1 MNKMHTIDFSS
12 NPIKGQDKR
21 VFPVL
26 LLPNEEGIMEKING
40 VLLRER
46 TVTAV
51 LLAVVST
58 AGWAND
64 GQERHFQGTRFQ
76 GTLQAT
82 SKFYPPG
89 NGEDRCNNKGQP
101 TLRAQ
106 GSGDTNLFGSVY
118 IEQSHCVGVGGA
130 FTDGVFKLRKS
141 PPSKKTPLSPLVE
154 GVYCGQLEETFN
166 STKPPTTPTPQG
178 TWLIAGNVCIK
189 KVQGQLDGHCGQPA
203 DCSEKSSRYQPARG
217 ITNLTNGLD
226 GPATIFIDQM
236 IRFK

>member
-1 MNKMHTIDFSS
+1 
-12 NPIKGQDKR
+12 
-21 VFPVL
+21 
-26 LLPNEEGIMEKING
+26 MEKING

-46 TVTAV
+46 AVTAV
-51 LLAVVST
+51 LLAVVSA

-64 GQERHFQGTRFQ
+64 GQERFQ

-89 NGEDRCNNKGQP
+89 NGEERCNNKGQG

-106 GSGDTNLFGSVY
+106 GSGDTNLFGLVY
-118 IEQSHCVGVGGA
+118 IEQSHCVGEKGK
-130 FTDGVFKLRKS
+130 FTDGVFKLSRK
-141 PPSKKTPLSPLVE
+141 PPPLSPSHRALVE

-166 STKPPTTPTPQG
+166 STKPPTTPTLQG

>member
-1 MNKMHTIDFSS
+1 MSKMHTIDFSS

-21 VFPVL
+21 VFPAL

-46 TVTAV
+46 AVTAV
-51 LLAVVST
+51 LLAVVSA

-64 GQERHFQGTRFQ
+64 GQERFQ

-89 NGEDRCNNKGQP
+89 NGEDRCNNKGQG

-118 IEQSHCVGVGGA
+118 LEQSHCVGVGGA

-141 PPSKKTPLSPLVE
+141 PPMTPPTRTLVE
-154 GVYCGQLEETFN
+154 GVYCGQLFPTFN
-166 STKPPTTPTPQG
+166 STTPPTPPTPQG

-189 KVQGQLDGHCGQPA
+189 NTVLGQVDGHCGQPA
-203 DCSEKSSRYQPARG
+203 DCSEGSSRYQPARG
-217 ITNLTNGLD
+217 ITNLTTGLD
-226 GPATIFIDQM
+226 GPATIFIDQV